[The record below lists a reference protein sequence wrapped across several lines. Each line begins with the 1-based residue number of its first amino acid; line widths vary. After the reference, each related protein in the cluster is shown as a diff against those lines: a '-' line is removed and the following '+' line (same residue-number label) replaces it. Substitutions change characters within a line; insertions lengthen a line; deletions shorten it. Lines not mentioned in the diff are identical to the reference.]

1 MIQVGLLAI
10 LLLCVSRSEQHLHNQ
25 TTNCGLLGPRFP
37 QPSNLHET
45 TSIRTTATS
54 FGKILSDAIES
65 SQSPWG
71 ELDRADTSF
80 SVGVFTTGTDDFLFE
95 HHHVG
100 QRLAG
105 SLTGGSLD
113 EDSLYRIGSVTK
125 LLTVYTI
132 LAHLGYTHWDEPIT
146 SYIPELRI
154 ADPASGHT
162 VRHIDWSEVTLGALA
177 SHSAG
182 IPRDGICTIQ
192 GNVRSVSQY

>member
-10 LLLCVSRSEQHLHNQ
+10 LPLCVSRSEQHLHDQ
-25 TTNCGLLGPRFP
+25 TTNCGLLGPQFP
-37 QPSNLHET
+37 QPSNLREI

-65 SQSPWG
+65 GQSRWG

-80 SVGVFTTGTDDFLFE
+80 SIGVFTAGTDDFLFE

-113 EDSLYRIGSVTK
+113 GDSLYRIGSVTK
-125 LLTVYTI
+125 LLTVYTV
-132 LAHLGYTHWDEPIT
+132 LARLGDTRWDEPIT
-146 SYIPELRI
+146 RYIPELRI
-154 ADPASGHT
+154 AGPASDHT
-162 VRHIDWSEVTLGALA
+162 ARDINWSEVTLGALA

-182 IPRDGICTIQ
+182 IPRDGTCTIQ
-192 GNVRSVSQY
+192 GNVRIVSRY